1 MNFLGKKGKGGV
13 GGSQRSAYLFL
24 LPSTVILIVFVFVPL
39 ISTFFISLL
48 HMDVF
53 MQNASFVGLA
63 NFKQLFADSRVFG
76 DTVNTLYFTVM
87 EVPLQIVVALLLATL
102 IARDTPFN
110 KLMRTVFYLPF
121 ICSLTAI
128 GIVWSMLLD
137 PNMGWLPY
145 VLGKIGVPSFS
156 LLQDQNLAMPTIA
169 IISVWKGF
177 GYTITLLVAAILNV
191 PESLYEAANLDGAG
205 YWSKFAK
212 ITIPEIW
219 PTICFCIVTNTI
231 GSLQTFDLPYIM
243 TKGGPDYRTETIVEY
258 IYDRGFQTAPY
269 SLGYASTISVY
280 LFIIIAIV
288 TFVLRRFVLNRQEE
302 GPAT

>member
-1 MNFLGKKGKGGV
+1 MGKKGKSGV
-13 GGSQRSAYLFL
+13 DSSQRTAYLFL
-24 LPSTVILIVFVFVPL
+24 LPSSIILVVFVFVPL
-39 ISTFFISLL
+39 IATFFISLL

-53 MQNASFVGLA
+53 MQNTSFAGLA
-63 NFKQLFADSRVFG
+63 NFKQLFSDGRVLN

-87 EVPLQIVVALLLATL
+87 EVPLQIVVALLFATL

-121 ICSLTAI
+121 ICSLTAV

-145 VLGKIGVPSFS
+145 MLGKIGVPTVSF
-156 LLQDQNLAMPTIA
+156 LQDPNLAMPTIA
-169 IISVWKGF
+169 VISVWKGF

-205 YWSKFAK
+205 PWNKFRK
-212 ITIPEIW
+212 ITVPEIW

-243 TKGGPDYRTETIVEY
+243 TKGGPNYRTETIVEY

-269 SLGYASTISVY
+269 SLGYASTVSVY
-280 LFIIIAIV
+280 LFLIIALV
-288 TFVLRRFVLNRQEE
+288 TFVLRHFILNRQEE
-302 GPAT
+302 GSAA

>member
-1 MNFLGKKGKGGV
+1 MGKKGKKGIGV
-13 GGSQRSAYLFL
+13 SQRSAYLFL
-24 LPSTVILIVFVFVPL
+24 LPSTIILVIFVFVPL

-48 HMDVF
+48 HMDIF
-53 MQNASFVGLA
+53 MQGTSFAGFA
-63 NFKQLFADSRVFG
+63 NFKQLFHDNRVFN
-76 DTVNTLYFTVM
+76 DTINTLYFTVM
-87 EVPLQIVVALLLATL
+87 EVPVQIIVALLLATL
-102 IARDTPFN
+102 ISLDTPFN

-145 VLGKIGVPSFS
+145 ILGKIGLPSFA
-156 LLQDQNLAMPTIA
+156 LLQSQNSAMPTIA
-169 IISVWKGF
+169 AISVWKGF

-205 YWSKFAK
+205 YWNKFAK
-212 ITIPEIW
+212 ITVPEIW

-231 GSLQTFDLPYIM
+231 GSLQIFDLPYIM
-243 TKGGPDYRTETIVEY
+243 TKGGPNYRTETIVEY

-269 SLGYASTISVY
+269 NLGYASAISVY
-280 LFIIIAIV
+280 LFVIIAVI

-302 GPAT
+302 GSAA